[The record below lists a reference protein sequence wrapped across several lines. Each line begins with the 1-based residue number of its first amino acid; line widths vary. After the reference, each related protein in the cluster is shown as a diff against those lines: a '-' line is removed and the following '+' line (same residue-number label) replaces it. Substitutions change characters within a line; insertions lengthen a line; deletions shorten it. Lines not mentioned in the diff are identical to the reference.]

1 MAGAAAGRKALCLEP
16 SAADDNEKGSSM
28 RMSWSRPKAAFLAV
42 AALTM
47 VALAFGVG
55 SARATVTVNCPPYG
69 NDNLQAAIT
78 AAAPGATI
86 MVKGTCGGHFTIPTN
101 LTLSGSPSA
110 TLNGQGTGRPLTIAG
125 GVTVTLNNLT
135 IMGGYLTASGAP
147 GAGGGIFSFNATL
160 TLNNCVVTGNTASA
174 GGGIASG
181 TPGPTQAGM
190 LTLNSTSVTNNV
202 AFEGGA
208 GGILNHNGTAVI
220 SNSRITGNTAPGGGG
235 IANGNGNGGAG
246 GGGTLTINGSTI
258 SGNSATGGPD
268 GGAGGI
274 ANGGSLTMSNST
286 VSGNQ
291 AVGGAGGGIFN
302 HGTATITGSVI
313 TGNLAPNDNSGD
325 QGLGGGIASVNFGLD
340 GSGVLQISSSQV
352 TRNQAGLGGG
362 ILSGA
367 FGGDSSLT
375 VDSTTV
381 AYNAVSGEQSGG
393 GGIANISGGFDAELQ
408 VSGSTLIGNLARQ
421 GLGGAVA
428 NASQGGEAHTSIDS
442 TTIGSTTAK
451 PPYTLNPNQAAFGGG
466 IFNWSMGGPANV
478 TLGSGAF
485 VVGNRASVD
494 GGGVFDADGAT
505 LTLAGGQVLLNHPDN
520 VVNGSF

>member
-1 MAGAAAGRKALCLEP
+1 
-16 SAADDNEKGSSM
+16 
-28 RMSWSRPKAAFLAV
+28 MSWSRPKAAFLAV
-42 AALTM
+42 AALTT

-55 SARATVTVNCPPYG
+55 SAHATVTVNCPPYG
-69 NDNLQAAIT
+69 NDNLQTAIT
-78 AAAPGATI
+78 AASPGATI
-86 MVKGTCGGHFTIPTN
+86 LVKGTCAGHFTIPKN

-110 TLNGQGTGRPLTIAG
+110 TLNGQGTGRPLTIGAG
-125 GVTVTLNNLT
+125 VNVTLNNLMIT
-135 IMGGYLTASGAP
+135 GGYLTASGPP

-160 TLNNCVVTGNTASA
+160 TLNNCLVTGNTASA

-190 LTLNSTSVTNNV
+190 LTLNSTSVSNNV

-220 SNSRITGNTAPGGGG
+220 NNSQITGNTAPGGGG

-313 TGNLAPNDNSGD
+313 TGNVAPNDSLGD
-325 QGLGGGIASVNFGLD
+325 QGFGGGVASINFGVD

-367 FGGDSSLT
+367 FGGDTSLT
-375 VDSTTV
+375 VNSTTIS
-381 AYNAVSGEQSGG
+381 YNAVSGEQSGG
-393 GGIANISGGFDAELQ
+393 GGIVNASGGYDAELV

-421 GLGGAVA
+421 GLGGGIA
-428 NASQGGEAHTSIDS
+428 NVSQGGEANASISS
-442 TTIGSTTAK
+442 TTIGSTTLT

-466 IFNWSMGGPANV
+466 IFNWAQSGPASV
-478 TLGSGAF
+478 ALSSGTL
-485 VVGNRASVD
+485 VIGNRASVS
-494 GGGVFDADGAT
+494 GGGVFNADGAT
-505 LTLAGGQVLLNHPDN
+505 LTTAGAQVLFNHPNN
-520 VVNGSF
+520 VVNDPTF